1 MEDTTMTKKE
11 YMNPTMQVV
20 KIQQNCQL
28 LAGSLN
34 AYGVNDELIEEEVNE
49 AFSRELDLMNLFGE

>member
-20 KIQQNCQL
+20 KIQQNSQL

>member
-1 MEDTTMTKKE
+1 
-11 YMNPTMQVV
+11 MQVV